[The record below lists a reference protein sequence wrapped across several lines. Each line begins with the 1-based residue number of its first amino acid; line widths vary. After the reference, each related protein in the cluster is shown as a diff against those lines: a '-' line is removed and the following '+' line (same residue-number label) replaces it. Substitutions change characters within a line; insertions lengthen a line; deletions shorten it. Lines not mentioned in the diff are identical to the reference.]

1 MRECVSERLSVC
13 VCVCVCVTRDDKGRQ
28 GTKGDLR
35 GHGESVDSDRH
46 GSVLHK
52 DMWY

>member
-1 MRECVSERLSVC
+1 MSECVSERLSVC
-13 VCVCVCVTRDDKGRQ
+13 VCVCVCDKGRQ